1 MAPKPRNPANPKEAE
16 RSALPG
22 RRLSKAEDWL
32 ACPALGPGWKR
43 RENFR
48 KRGATCGLSDTYYMS
63 PTGKRIRSKVE
74 LARFLGPDWDLS
86 TFHFKL
92 GVLQPSPARARRRQG
107 RPRKNTALSPT
118 EQPEPERP
126 LTEAPEA
133 EVMAPRDA
141 AEAPSRDLIEVPPT
155 DLAEAPPGNRVEAP
169 PDDCVEAPPGDSIE
183 ASPSDRVEVPPSDRA
198 EAPHSDGA
206 GSQQRRPQRR
216 RRLQA
221 PCGCCGAPKIP
232 FSGEWRNSGKRASFE
247 LPMNCVCSNVAA
259 ASACSDIDSSPITSS
274 ANAITLSATA
284 ASKSHS
290 LKVVNRAPAI
300 NEASGA
306 AASKPRSLK
315 EVNRGPA
322 ASEASSA
329 AASKPQSLIT
339 EVSGTAASRPQS
351 LKAVNWSPTVT
362 ETSEAA
368 ASTTATPASKPR
380 SLKVVNRGPAA
391 SEASA
396 ALPSKPRSLITEA
409 SATAAPKPQS
419 LKAVNWNPTIT
430 EATGAAASAAPA
442 SKPRS
447 LKAINQGLAASEAST
462 AAASAVSKLGS
473 LEAVTRDLAASAAAA
488 PASKLRSL
496 KVVNQGP
503 AASEASAAAASKPGS
518 LEGVH
523 RGPAAAAAASQ
534 PQGLEAVTPGPT
546 ASAAAAATAAATSS
560 KPGSLKVVPG
570 RSGCGLCAGCQSQED
585 CGQCWI
591 CVREGK
597 PGLIR
602 RWRCLRRRCLQKHR
616 RKRPKGLGTRKP
628 PGRHRPAQQLPPLTQ
643 AVNPV
648 VTAVTTNR
656 CHWGQR
662 RSRKCGACAA
672 CLRLV
677 DCGECDFC
685 LDKPKFGGGNQKRQ
699 KCRWRQCL
707 KFALKRLLPAIR
719 SSSSEERLALALR
732 QPPRFRK
739 GTFGNWPFRS
749 GWAKSRGH
757 QSEPRSRRLQQRKPP
772 VLKEDLDTDFIQ
784 PQETNLVVL
793 EGGETVAMLG
803 PNAKSEGSPLPAL
816 DSIHLEEYESLGL
829 ETFNTSPQLK
839 EEVNSFG
846 SQSPE
851 TTSPS
856 VNFFPEQH
864 SKETSDSQSQQS
876 VKEEE
881 DLGEEED
888 TRIPKVMEICSL
900 DKPRSTA
907 AGLFGTLDSVLQE
920 FLVELNEL
928 PLPAHWE
935 VLPTRGPDL
944 CLIQRSILSTVAAAV
959 IHIQPGLY
967 FRVVVRDVPVP
978 PTHELYA
985 AHPLRITTVDEVIEL
1000 ICNLEA
1006 YRLCPGWPNSWHLG
1020 QRSPRCDVLVYEGRC
1035 PYCCRK
1041 PWPLGR
1047 KQ

>member
-1 MAPKPRNPANPKEAE
+1 
-16 RSALPG
+16 PG
-22 RRLSKAEDWL
+22 HRLSKAEDWL

-43 RENFR
+43 RENCR

-133 EVMAPRDA
+133 E
-141 AEAPSRDLIEVPPT
+141 
-155 DLAEAPPGNRVEAP
+155 AP

-232 FSGEWRNSGKRASFE
+232 FSGDLHCCSLCCLQAGEPRGCDSGSCSFRSCC
-247 LPMNCVCSNVAA
+247 P
-259 ASACSDIDSSPITSS
+259 
-274 ANAITLSATA
+274 
-284 ASKSHS
+284 S
-290 LKVVNRAPAI
+290 LQTP
-300 NEASGA
+300 E
-306 AASKPRSLK
+306 
-315 EVNRGPA
+315 
-322 ASEASSA
+322 
-329 AASKPQSLIT
+329 PQ
-339 EVSGTAASRPQS
+339 
-351 LKAVNWSPTVT
+351 
-362 ETSEAA
+362 
-368 ASTTATPASKPR
+368 
-380 SLKVVNRGPAA
+380 
-391 SEASA
+391 
-396 ALPSKPRSLITEA
+396 
-409 SATAAPKPQS
+409 
-419 LKAVNWNPTIT
+419 
-430 EATGAAASAAPA
+430 
-442 SKPRS
+442 
-447 LKAINQGLAASEAST
+447 
-462 AAASAVSKLGS
+462 
-473 LEAVTRDLAASAAAA
+473 
-488 PASKLRSL
+488 
-496 KVVNQGP
+496 
-503 AASEASAAAASKPGS
+503 
-518 LEGVH
+518 
-523 RGPAAAAAASQ
+523 
-534 PQGLEAVTPGPT
+534 
-546 ASAAAAATAAATSS
+546 
-560 KPGSLKVVPG
+560 
-570 RSGCGLCAGCQSQED
+570 GCGLCAGCQSQED

-628 PGRHRPAQQLPPLTQ
+628 PGRRRPAQQLPPLTQ

-719 SSSSEERLALALR
+719 S
-732 QPPRFRK
+732 K
-739 GTFGNWPFRS
+739 
-749 GWAKSRGH
+749 
-757 QSEPRSRRLQQRKPP
+757 
-772 VLKEDLDTDFIQ
+772 
-784 PQETNLVVL
+784 TNLVVL